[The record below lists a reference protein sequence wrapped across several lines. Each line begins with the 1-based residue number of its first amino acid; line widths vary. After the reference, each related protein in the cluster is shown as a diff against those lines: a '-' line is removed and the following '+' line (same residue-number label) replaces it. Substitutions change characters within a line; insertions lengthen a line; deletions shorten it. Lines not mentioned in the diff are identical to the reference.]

1 MRRDKIGANG
11 QTEALMPEL
20 TRMPEANVY
29 QAYGVYLLH
38 RQHRLIRRLMRV
50 YEPSVHGHKLWRAS
64 FLLMDYLQSHPPKKG
79 SKILEI
85 GCGWGSASV
94 FCARRFGA
102 DVTGVDVD
110 GEIFPFLDVIAALN
124 SVKVQP
130 YRTRYEK
137 LTTRYLGAQDLII
150 GSDVCFW
157 DNLIKPLRNLIARAL
172 RGGVSR
178 IVIADPGRPT
188 FYELVDLCAKRWDI
202 TLKEWY
208 AVEPNRTTGE
218 VLEIRG

>member
-1 MRRDKIGANG
+1 
-11 QTEALMPEL
+11 MPEL

-29 QAYGVYLLH
+29 HAYGIYLLH

-50 YEPSVHGHKLWRAS
+50 YEPTVHGHKLWRAS
-64 FLLMDYLQSHPPKKG
+64 FLLMDYLQSHPPHKG
-79 SKILEI
+79 SKIMEI

-94 FCARRFGA
+94 FCAKRFDA

-110 GEIFPFLDVIAALN
+110 RDIFPFMDVIAALN
-124 SVKVQP
+124 SVKIRP
-130 YRTRYEK
+130 HRIRYEK
-137 LTTRYLGAQDLII
+137 LTARCLGDQDLII

-157 DNLIKPLRNLIARAL
+157 DNLILPVRNLIARAL
-172 RGGVSR
+172 RGGTKR

-188 FYELVDLCAKRWDI
+188 FYELADLCAKRWDV

-208 AVEPNRTTGE
+208 AVEPSRTTGE